1 MGHDPHLA
9 SVFGAVDHAEGLRRV
24 IIGESRGDLMT
35 TLQRPA
41 RQRRFAPRVVVPA
54 VIVVTVV
61 TAAWVLGIVGWPGGT
76 FDGAWQLRSAE
87 VDGRSLS
94 LGGSRPLA
102 LTLQTD
108 ADDDLAF
115 LQGPCNYYRGTVSG
129 ANDVIPDR
137 STDLT
142 FTVVSSTLAACAQ
155 SAMTQLEDAYI
166 GAVRRVDHAERDADV
181 LTLSGSGVTLVFD
194 RAAPGVLQE

>member
-1 MGHDPHLA
+1 
-9 SVFGAVDHAEGLRRV
+9 
-24 IIGESRGDLMT
+24 MT
-35 TLQRPA
+35 TVQRPV
-41 RQRRFAPRVVVPA
+41 RQPRFARRVVVPA
-54 VIVVTVV
+54 VIVVTVM
-61 TAAWVLGIVGWPGGT
+61 AAVWVLGIVGWPGGT

-94 LGGSRPLA
+94 LGGSRPLG

-115 LQGPCNYYRGTVSG
+115 LQGPCNFSRGTVSG

-142 FTVVSSTLAACAQ
+142 FTVVSSTMAACAQ
-155 SAMTQLEDAYI
+155 PAMTQLEDAYT
-166 GAVRRVDHAERDADV
+166 GAVRRVDHAVRDADV
-181 LTLSGSGVTLVFD
+181 LTLTGPGVTLVFD
-194 RAAPGVLQE
+194 RAAPGVLQD